1 MKKSY
6 SFEGQDMIALSIL
19 RNVNKKGFYI
29 DVGAGH
35 PIQENDTY
43 ALYKKNWRGILV
55 EPLLTYNSLYK
66 KYRPGDFIFN
76 NLIGGGGG
84 GY

>member
-19 RNVNKKGFYI
+19 RNVNKKGLYI

-43 ALYKKNWRGILV
+43 ALYKKN
-55 EPLLTYNSLYK
+55 
-66 KYRPGDFIFN
+66 
-76 NLIGGGGG
+76 
-84 GY
+84 